1 MKLLQ
6 IDSCLGI
13 LSTGKIT
20 ESIATIARV
29 KGWDTY
35 IAHGARAVG
44 PTKQEHYQITTKAE
58 EYVHY
63 AFSVLFDRHGLH
75 CTSATKKLIRWIEE
89 IKPDIIHLHC
99 IHGYHLN
106 YKVLFDYINQ
116 LDIPIVWTFHD
127 CWAFTGHCAYFDS
140 VDCTK
145 WLTQCHNCELKSD
158 YPKSIGFD
166 RSSRNYDIKKNLFCS
181 TKNLT
186 IVGVSDW
193 ISNLTKK
200 SFLGN
205 RDIITIHNGT
215 DLNVFYPVDKKE
227 RSDKFRIL
235 GVAAVWDS
243 RKGLEDFISLRQ
255 KLSIEEYD
263 IILVGL
269 SKEQV
274 SKLPAGIIGL
284 TRTTDVGELRQL
296 YSDADVFVNPTYS
309 DNFPTT
315 NIEALACGTPVITY
329 DTGGS
334 PEAVDESTGVVVK
347 KGDIQAIYNAILK
360 LATNNKIKENCV
372 KRATLNFNKDD
383 KFNEY
388 IMLYNRLL
396 IQMRGGVKHRILC
409 SVFYKSCS
417 SYLIQNNAA

>member
-1 MKLLQ
+1 MKKLLQ

-20 ESIATIARV
+20 ESIAALARDN
-29 KGWDTY
+29 GWDTY

-44 PTKQEHYQITTKAE
+44 QTKQKHYQITTKTE

-63 AFSVLFDRHGLH
+63 AYSVLFDSHGLH
-75 CTSATKKLIRWIEE
+75 CTSATKKLIKWIDE

-116 LDIPIVWTFHD
+116 LDIPVVWTFHD

-140 VDCTK
+140 VNCTK
-145 WLTQCHNCELKSD
+145 WEIQCHNCELKSD
-158 YPKSIGFD
+158 YPKSIGLD
-166 RSSRNYDIKKNLFCS
+166 RSSQNYDIKRNLFCS

-200 SFLGN
+200 SFFRN
-205 RDIITIHNGT
+205 RDITTIHNGT
-215 DLNVFYPVDKKE
+215 DLDIFYPVGTKS

-243 RKGLEDFISLRQ
+243 RKGLDDFISLRK
-255 KLSIEEYD
+255 KLPKEDYD
-263 IILVGL
+263 ITLVGL
-269 SKEQV
+269 SKDQV
-274 SKLPAGIIGL
+274 SKLPDGIIGII
-284 TRTTDVGELRQL
+284 RTTDVGELRQL

-315 NIEALACGTPVITY
+315 NIEALACGTPVIIY
-329 DTGGS
+329 NTGGS
-334 PEAVDESTGVVVK
+334 PEAVDDSTGIVVE

-360 LATNNKIKENCV
+360 LVTDSKIKENCV
-372 KRATLNFNKDD
+372 KRAALYLNKNDRFK
-383 KFNEY
+383 EY

-396 IQMRGGVKHRILC
+396 AETGGGK
-409 SVFYKSCS
+409 K
-417 SYLIQNNAA
+417 